1 MTEQNE
7 KHPLMT
13 VQEVSDALRLSRNT
27 INNWMSQQ
35 KLKRVKIGRR
45 TFVSRAE
52 IDSLLA
58 KALKN

>member
-13 VQEVSDALRLSRNT
+13 VPEVADALRLSRNT
-27 INNWMSQQ
+27 INNWLSQQ
-35 KLKRVKIGRR
+35 RLKRVKLGRR

-52 IDSLLA
+52 VDSLLA
-58 KALKN
+58 KALKS